1 MTMKRSAEVTRK
13 TKETDITVR
22 VSMDGTGRAVAKTGV
37 AFLDHMLHSLATHSL
52 MDVTVRAKGDLQHH
66 TVEDVAITLGK
77 AIDKALGDRVG
88 IRRFGDAIVPMD
100 DALALAS
107 VDLVKRPY
115 SVLDL
120 KLERVM
126 LEDAPK
132 EDLEHF
138 FASIA
143 QALGATVH
151 VKVLEG
157 SNDHHK
163 FEAAVKA
170 FALALREAAA
180 PDPRRAKM
188 REPPSSKG
196 SM

>member
-1 MTMKRSAEVTRK
+1 MKRIAEVARK

-22 VSMDGTGRAVAKTGV
+22 VSLDGTGRAEARTGV

-52 MDVTVRAKGDLQHH
+52 IDVKVRAKGDLQHH

-120 KLERVM
+120 KLQRMM

-138 FASIA
+138 FGSLA
-143 QALGATVH
+143 QALEATVH
-151 VKVLEG
+151 VRVLEG
-157 SNDHHK
+157 TNDHHK

-180 PDPRRAKM
+180 LDPRRAKM
-188 REPPSSKG
+188 RAPPSSKG

>member
-1 MTMKRSAEVTRK
+1 LKRTGEVARK
-13 TKETDITVR
+13 TKETDISVR
-22 VSMDGTGRAVAKTGV
+22 VVLDGTGKAEAKTGV

-66 TVEDVAITLGK
+66 TVEDVGITLGK
-77 AIDKALGDRVG
+77 AIGEALGDRAG
-88 IRRFGDAIVPMD
+88 IRRFGDAVVPMD
-100 DALALAS
+100 DALALAA
-107 VDLVKRPY
+107 VDLVKRPF

-120 KLERVM
+120 KLERVT
-126 LEDAPK
+126 LEDAPR

-138 FASIA
+138 FGSLA
-143 QALGATVH
+143 QALEATVH
-151 VKVLEG
+151 IKVLEG

-163 FEAAVKA
+163 YEAAVKA

-180 PDPRRAKM
+180 PDPRRAKA
-188 REPPSSKG
+188 RGPPSSKG

>member
-1 MTMKRSAEVTRK
+1 MKRRAQVTRK

-22 VSMDGTGRAVAKTGV
+22 VILDGTGRAEARTGV

-77 AIDKALGDRVG
+77 AIDKALGERVG

-107 VDLVKRPY
+107 VDLVRRPY

-120 KLERVM
+120 KLQRVM

-138 FASIA
+138 FGSIA
-143 QALGATVH
+143 QALEATVH

-163 FEAAVKA
+163 FEAAIKA

-180 PDPRRAKM
+180 PDPRRAKA
-188 REPPSSKG
+188 RAPPSSKG
-196 SM
+196 TM

>member
-1 MTMKRSAEVTRK
+1 MKRTAEVARK
-13 TKETDITVR
+13 TKETDISVR
-22 VSMDGTGRAVAKTGV
+22 VTIDGTGRSDARTGV
-37 AFLDHMLHSLATHSL
+37 AFLDHMLDSLTTHSL

-66 TVEDVAITLGK
+66 IVEDVAITLGK
-77 AIDKALGDRVG
+77 AIGKALGDRVG
-88 IRRFGDAIVPMD
+88 IRRFGDAVVPMD
-100 DALALAS
+100 DGLALAA

-115 SVLDL
+115 SAVDL

-126 LEDAPK
+126 LEDAPR

-138 FASIA
+138 FGSIA
-143 QALGATVH
+143 QALEATIH
-151 VKVLEG
+151 IKVLDG

-170 FALALREAAA
+170 FALALREATA
-180 PDPRRAKM
+180 PDPRRAKTGA
-188 REPPSSKG
+188 PPSSKG

>member
-1 MTMKRSAEVTRK
+1 MKRSAEVTRK

-22 VSMDGTGRAVAKTGV
+22 VRLDGTGKAEAKTGV

-52 MDVTVRAKGDLQHH
+52 MDVSVRAKGDLEHH

-77 AIDKALGDRVG
+77 AIGKALGDRAG

-100 DALALAS
+100 DALALAA

-126 LEDAPK
+126 LEDAPR

-138 FASIA
+138 FGSLA
-143 QALGATVH
+143 QALEATIH
-151 VKVLEG
+151 IKVLEG

-163 FEAAVKA
+163 FEAGVKA
-170 FALALREAAA
+170 FALALREAIA
-180 PDPRRAKM
+180 PDARRAKIGA
-188 REPPSSKG
+188 PPSSKG